1 MLMLSHSGKTI
12 AKSKQ
17 LFNGVLRIWKFA
29 ASRATEIQMYN
40 LCKEDEGIPLQLKIS
55 TSEELRSLFE
65 HQMFVVAAVG
75 RQE

>member
-1 MLMLSHSGKTI
+1 MLSHSGKTI

-40 LCKEDEGIPLQLKIS
+40 LCKEGEGIPVQLKIS